1 MEESKFEKN
10 LTKKLVE
17 QIKDNDDFPKRTLA
31 LYACWMYFKSVDRYI
46 QV

>member
-1 MEESKFEKN
+1 MEESKFEKS
-10 LTKKLVE
+10 LAKKLVE

-31 LYACWMYFKSVDRYI
+31 LCWMYFKSVDRYI